1 MVRLDLAGMSSRDVN
16 RKLKQLIA
24 TENEKEIEIDSPH
37 SIHNFATALVGEG
50 KITLHGSTGFYT
62 GGFLEGPTLI
72 VKGNTGW
79 YTGDNMTCGEIIV
92 EMNTGSN
99 AAPSMAGGTIVIKG
113 NSGSRAGWGMKG
125 GTLIVCGNVGRWAG
139 KMMLGGRI
147 VILGA
152 VGEGIG
158 ESMYNGIIH
167 ALDPAAEEKLG
178 GNVRLIPIEDRE
190 KSELDALFK
199 KYDIEKAVDDFK
211 SIVPKIY
218 GRHEYV
224 LFKPTHKKKARV

>member
-1 MVRLDLAGMSSRDVN
+1 MVRLDLAGMSSREVN
-16 RKLKQLIA
+16 RKLKQLIKN
-24 TENEKEIEIDSPH
+24 ENEIEIDNPH
-37 SIHNFATALVGEG
+37 SIHNFATALVGDG

-62 GGFLEGPTLI
+62 GGFLEGPTLV

-79 YTGDNMTCGEIIV
+79 YTGDNMSSGQIIV

-99 AAPSMAGGTIVIKG
+99 AAPSMLGGIIVIRG

-139 KMMLGGRI
+139 KMTLGGRI
-147 VILGA
+147 VIMGT

-167 ALDPAAEEKLG
+167 VLDPAAEKKLG

-190 KSELDALFK
+190 KSELEALFN
-199 KYDIEKAVDDFK
+199 KYGIEQAVDDFK
-211 SIVPKIY
+211 SIVPKVY

-224 LFKPTHKKKARV
+224 LFKPTHKQKARV